1 VSMKT
6 SPTNMEGYDFIF
18 ENSDDTLGNWI
29 QTAGLKY
36 KEIKYIGYNIPHVL
50 DKKLFV
56 RVSLGEGVPRSKY
69 EAIMIEIMDS
79 MIKTAQKLK
88 KEYTDAI

>member
-1 VSMKT
+1 MKT

-29 QTAGLKY
+29 QTTGLKY
-36 KEIKYIGYNIPHVL
+36 KEIKYIGYNIPHIL

-56 RVSLGEGVPRSKY
+56 RVSLGDGIPRSKY
-69 EAIMIEIMDS
+69 EGIMMEIMDS

-88 KEYTDAI
+88 KEYLDAI